1 MATPGPVTSEA
12 PFEPPQPPVIEG
24 FKPTVYTHPESVKEK
39 FLRKT
44 RENPMVPIGCL
55 GTAAALAYGLFCFHR
70 GHSQRSQL
78 MMRTRIAA
86 QGFTV
91 AAILVGLAVSSM
103 KSRP

>member
-1 MATPGPVTSEA
+1 MAAPGPVSSEGGFD
-12 PFEPPQPPVIEG
+12 PSRPPTIEG
-24 FKPTVYTHPESVKEK
+24 FTPSVYSPPESFKEK

-55 GTAAALAYGLFCFHR
+55 GTAAALTYGLFCFHR

-91 AAILVGLAVSSM
+91 AAILVGLVASAM
-103 KSRP
+103 KSGH